1 MSESTP
7 APAGFEFVVSDRV
20 PRQLGVR
27 RLSRRTFEVHP
38 DLLAVLEHWPQFCQA
53 VLVLGAA
60 CAAFSRSV
68 ARLAERCSAGRD
80 PEGEGGGL
88 PG

>member
-68 ARLAERCSAGRD
+68 ARLAERCHSD
-80 PEGEGGGL
+80 PNTDADTKA
-88 PG
+88 